1 MKNIRFHLCLLAL
14 LGPSFAADVVI
25 RNVNIVDVQSGTILP
40 HRSILIHGGVIRSIA
55 ANAASV
61 RGAQI
66 VDGHNRYVIPGLW
79 DMHVHLWHDERQF
92 PLYLAWGV
100 TGVRDMGSDLDQV
113 RKWRAEIRKSTLL
126 APHIET
132 CGPPIDGAPSKD
144 PKEPVLVVRSPAEA
158 RNAYNELEE
167 QYHVDFISLRS
178 GLSRDAYFA
187 LIERARMWGLP
198 VAGDVPEGVTFDEAV
213 GERQSSIEH
222 LSGAAH
228 ALDGDSE
235 NAAALLDRMAK
246 FGSYQVP
253 ALIKLRRMTY
263 ADADEVI
270 RDPHLKEIPAAI
282 RKSWTDPR
290 LDEAKFSLEALDQLD
305 LGYQRS
311 AEIVARMQRCNVPI
325 MAGTDTGDPYTFP
338 GLDLHRELRL
348 LVKAGLTP
356 LQALRSATLT
366 PAQFLELD
374 DTLGTVATGKTAD
387 LVLLDADPLQDIG
400 NTEKIAAVVIAGR
413 YFTKAKLDAAVG
425 QSR

>member
-1 MKNIRFHLCLLAL
+1 
-14 LGPSFAADVVI
+14 
-25 RNVNIVDVQSGTILP
+25 
-40 HRSILIHGGVIRSIA
+40 
-55 ANAASV
+55 
-61 RGAQI
+61 
-66 VDGHNRYVIPGLW
+66 
-79 DMHVHLWHDERQF
+79 
-92 PLYLAWGV
+92 
-100 TGVRDMGSDLDQV
+100 
-113 RKWRAEIRKSTLL
+113 
-126 APHIET
+126 
-132 CGPPIDGAPSKD
+132 
-144 PKEPVLVVRSPAEA
+144 VLVVRSPAEA